1 MASLVLYGSKQDW
14 HVWKVLVTAKYANA
28 KITLEED
35 FDKKAIAA
43 AAGTDRLPVLKVAD
57 NVYLSQSNSMVRY
70 VARIKSQ
77 ANMYGTNPAEQSQI
91 DGWIDFSLNE
101 LELPA
106 GVWTYP
112 LQV

>member
-1 MASLVLYGSKQDW
+1 M
-14 HVWKVLVTAKYANA
+14 
-28 KITLEED
+28 
-35 FDKKAIAA
+35 
-43 AAGTDRLPVLKVAD
+43 LKVED
-57 NVYLSQSNSMVRY
+57 GVYLSQSNSMVRY

-77 ANMYGTNPAEQSQI
+77 ANMYGTNAAEQSQI

-112 LQV
+112 MLGVPDFSPSEEAVQQAKVDVKIAFGAFKCVFERSHLLGG

>member
-1 MASLVLYGSKQDW
+1 M
-14 HVWKVLVTAKYANA
+14 
-28 KITLEED
+28 EED

-101 LELPA
+101 L
-106 GVWTYP
+106 
-112 LQV
+112 